1 MKPRRP
7 PVKPGPLSQIALRV
21 PADALERA
29 ELLVPRLNARPEH
42 QARGAVTRSDVLRL
56 ALLRGLEVIARELRQ

>member
-7 PVKPGPLSQIALRV
+7 TPGPLAQIALRV
-21 PADALERA
+21 PADVLERA
-29 ELLVPRLNARPEH
+29 AELVPRLNARPEH

-56 ALLRGLEVIARELRQ
+56 ALVRGLLEIERETRAR

>member
-1 MKPRRP
+1 MKPKRP
-7 PVKPGPLSQIALRV
+7 PVKPGPLAQIALRV

-56 ALLRGLEVIARELRQ
+56 ALLRGLQALERDI